1 MKIINLFMGAAM
13 IVAVTFFNSCQ
24 SDNGGIVFGQQES
37 QVTNKGLELPAH
49 MAHCLTLTHTIN
61 LNGKDVVNY
70 TTEYYTINY
79 VPRWV
84 AFKFYKDI
92 NVKNVDRAKDGFHND
107 PSLPSRFQLTDNV
120 HFTPYQRG
128 HMCASADRTVSS
140 TANEQTFYFTNMSPQ
155 LGDFNV
161 NIWAALE
168 SQVRTWRERYDTLYV
183 VRGGILSTN
192 NTITVSGKK
201 MNVPSK
207 FWMALLGRK
216 GNNFS
221 AIAFCLDHKAYGGDQ
236 KFSTHTATISNAAL
250 SIDSLETLTGI
261 DFFPSLPDNLETSV
275 ESQMMKA
282 AWYGL
287 KE

>member
-1 MKIINLFMGAAM
+1 MKIINLFMGTAM
-13 IVAVTFFNSCQ
+13 IVAVTFFYSCQ

-37 QVTNKGLELPAH
+37 QVTNTGLELPAH
-49 MAHCLTLTHTIN
+49 VAHCLTLTHTIN

-70 TTEYYTINY
+70 TTEYDTINY

-92 NVKNVDRAKDGFHND
+92 NVKNVERTDDGFHND
-107 PSLPSRFQLTDNV
+107 PSLPRRFQFADNV

-192 NTITVSGKK
+192 KTITVSGKK

-207 FWMALLGRK
+207 YWMALLGRK
-216 GNNFS
+216 GDNFS

-236 KFSTHTATISNAAL
+236 KFSTHAATISNAAL

-261 DFFPSLPDNLETSV
+261 DLFPSLPDNLETAV
-275 ESQMMKA
+275 ESQLTKA